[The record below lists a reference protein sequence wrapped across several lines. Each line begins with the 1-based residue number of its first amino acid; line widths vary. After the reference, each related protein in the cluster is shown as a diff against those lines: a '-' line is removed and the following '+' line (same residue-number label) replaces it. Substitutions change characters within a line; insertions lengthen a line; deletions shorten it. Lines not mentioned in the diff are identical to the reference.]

1 MSDFHFACE
10 KCPRTFK
17 LQEFYEKH
25 KKVHDLKKQHRCHI
39 CGFVYGAAKGLEGH
53 LKSHEEGDAED
64 EDNQEGQGKT
74 NEPPYN
80 VDFHFLNPRGV
91 LAEANIP
98 ASSSSSFI
106 KNEDLDLSKNGKAS
120 SPSGTGTYEVYGE
133 LIFFLVASFLTYLD
147 ICHKYFLV
155 CLFPA

>member
-1 MSDFHFACE
+1 MSEFQFACE

-53 LKSHEEGDAED
+53 IKTHEEEEEIDDDDQPKA
-64 EDNQEGQGKT
+64 
-74 NEPPYN
+74 EPPYN

-91 LAEANIP
+91 LAQANIP
-98 ASSSSSFI
+98 MASTSAFI
-106 KNEDLDLSKNGKAS
+106 KDEDDSPSKNGKLP
-120 SPSGTGTYEVYGE
+120 SPSGTGSYEIFGNNE
-133 LIFFLVASFLTYLD
+133 LQLNFLKFFLS
-147 ICHKYFLV
+147 K
-155 CLFPA
+155 

>member
-1 MSDFHFACE
+1 MSEFQFACE

-53 LKSHEEGDAED
+53 IKTHQEEEEEIDDDDQSKA
-64 EDNQEGQGKT
+64 
-74 NEPPYN
+74 EPPYN

-91 LAEANIP
+91 LAQANIP
-98 ASSSSSFI
+98 AAASTSAFI
-106 KNEDLDLSKNGKAS
+106 KDEEDSPLKNGKVP
-120 SPSGTGTYEVYGE
+120 SPSGTGSYE
-133 LIFFLVASFLTYLD
+133 IFGNY
-147 ICHKYFLV
+147 ICN
-155 CLFPA
+155 

>member
-1 MSDFHFACE
+1 MGDFQFACE

-25 KKVHDLKKQHRCHI
+25 KKVHDLKRQHRCHI

-53 LKSHEEGDAED
+53 LKSHEEEGELEKD
-64 EDNQEGQGKT
+64 EGRAKAND
-74 NEPPYN
+74 PPYN

-98 ASSSSSFI
+98 ASITSGLI
-106 KNEDLDLSKNGKAS
+106 KNEELETPSKNGKVA
-120 SPSGTGTYEVYGE
+120 SPSGTGTYEIYGE
-133 LIFFLVASFLTYLD
+133 FF
-147 ICHKYFLV
+147 CE
-155 CLFPA
+155 